1 MGIVLESK
9 LVTYKSGDT
18 IYEEGDK
25 TKYIYFIING
35 EIELM
40 KKVGRKSVILSSY
53 GEFQCVGEVE
63 IMMKI
68 HRFTNAKVITPRL
81 TTYRIRKRAFFDNLA
96 SYGTYEQ
103 MKRHSSIIY
112 KHW

>member
-53 GEFQCVGEVE
+53 GEF
-63 IMMKI
+63 
-68 HRFTNAKVITPRL
+68 
-81 TTYRIRKRAFFDNLA
+81 
-96 SYGTYEQ
+96 
-103 MKRHSSIIY
+103 
-112 KHW
+112 